1 MESLGDQYGG
11 AVDLSG
17 NSKKALVK
25 PYPEEIKPGV
35 VITGRPGDKPHILA
49 NPRPAQS
56 FDAFYTRILHALTA
70 STGQPYV
77 SVTKD
82 FSQTNYSSARAALLE
97 VWKLYTLYQDWF
109 VRGYLNRVYAMKQ
122 KAAETVTD
130 LAAEAVSLATDKP
143 SLRSRLTPRMSLTGE
158 MTCGGLYA
166 IFVKHL
172 AAATIAFVAAG
183 NTITDTGN
191 GFVAAAFAAGQTLI
205 VEGSANNNG
214 QYRIKAVEAGTLTLD
229 SAVKAVVDEAAGVEV
244 TLHGGTL

>member
-1 MESLGDQYGG
+1 MERANFQLAVDAAIVLNCGTPDQAVVKGLNKLGLPELTRDVVTAQEFRRKYDIEFTTSAKLGRITYGG
-11 AVDLSG
+11 NMLVGDTKGQDQLKQYWKDNTKIQTARAYIDFDNFMAPDLANDPDSAWQVV
-17 NSKKALVK
+17 SH
-25 PYPEEIKPGV
+25 KPG
-35 VITGRPGDKPHILA
+35 
-49 NPRPAQS
+49 
-56 FDAFYTRILHALTA
+56 
-70 STGQPYV
+70 
-77 SVTKD
+77 
-82 FSQTNYSSARAALLE
+82 E
-97 VWKLYTLYQDWF
+97 
-109 VRGYLNRVYAMKQ
+109 
-122 KAAETVTD
+122 
-130 LAAEAVSLATDKP
+130 TDKNGI
-143 SLRSRLTPRMSLTGE
+143 MSLTGE

-229 SAVKAVVDEAAGVEV
+229 SAVKAVVDEATGVEV